1 MFKKFYKKL
10 SAKVVIFDENR
21 EKQIFFEKYLPSN
34 IKIYGGNDNTVY
46 IHRNLKARNI
56 IIRFAHNCSK
66 STCILED
73 SGDSAGLDID
83 VTFLTGM
90 NGTKIWLGNGSKCY
104 IGNDC
109 RFSYEIMIR
118 TTDGHTIVEKDTY
131 NIINKQKNPMIIGD
145 NCWIGLRSIINKN
158 VQLPH
163 DTIVG
168 SGSVVTKKFEEPYC
182 IIAGSPAK
190 VIKTNV
196 KHYRETIYDFEQCYL
211 S

>member
-1 MFKKFYKKL
+1 M
-10 SAKVVIFDENR
+10 
-21 EKQIFFEKYLPSN
+21 
-34 IKIYGGNDNTVY
+34 
-46 IHRNLKARNI
+46 KARNI
-56 IIRFAHNCSK
+56 IIRFADNCSY

-83 VTFLTGM
+83 VNFLPGVNNELKIGKRTGM

-109 RFSYEIMIR
+109 RFSYEIIIR

-131 NIINKQKNPMIIGD
+131 NIINKQQNPMIIGD
-145 NCWIGLRSIINKN
+145 SCWIGLRCVINKN

-182 IIAGSPAK
+182 IIAGVPAK
-190 VIKTNV
+190 VIKTGV
-196 KHYRETIYDFEQCYL
+196 KHYKETIYDFEQHYL